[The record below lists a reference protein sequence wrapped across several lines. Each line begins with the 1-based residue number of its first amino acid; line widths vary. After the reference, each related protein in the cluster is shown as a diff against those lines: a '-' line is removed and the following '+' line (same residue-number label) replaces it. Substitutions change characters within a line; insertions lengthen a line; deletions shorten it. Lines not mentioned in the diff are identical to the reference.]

1 MTLLAD
7 LADLRRRHGLRDG
20 LQRRFTLWKNRFL
33 DPSTASSLERE
44 IRALGVGPGDLVLV
58 HSAFSKLGYV
68 RGGPQTFIEALT
80 RAIGAEGTIMM
91 PSFPFNGSAW
101 DYASRGLTF
110 DVTRTPAVVGQLQEH
125 FRRQAG
131 TLRSL
136 HPTHPF
142 CAKGP
147 LASELLEGHHRTL
160 NPFGMVSPL
169 GRFVTRRG
177 KCLLVGVGLKNC
189 SPLRVI
195 EEKETYPHPVFQ
207 PDTVRLRVIDD
218 AGREFEVETLVHSKA
233 LSPLRR
239 TDNLRPYLESEGRLR
254 QGRVGLADTL
264 LLDCRDLDRV
274 LRDLLARGITPYSHL
289 GPRAAEP

>member
-1 MTLLAD
+1 MALLAD
-7 LADLRRRHGLRDG
+7 LATLRSRHGLRRG
-20 LQRRFTLWKNRFL
+20 LQRRLTLWRNRFL
-33 DPSTASSLERE
+33 SPCTAFTLERE

-68 RGGPQTFIEALT
+68 RGGPQTFLDALT
-80 RAIGAEGTIMM
+80 KAIDPEGTIMM
-91 PSFPFNGSAW
+91 PSFPFNEPAW
-101 DYASRGLTF
+101 DYASRGLVF
-110 DVTRTPAVVGQLQEH
+110 DVRKTPAAVGQLQEH

-142 CAKGP
+142 CAMGP
-147 LASELLEGHHRTL
+147 LAPELLEGHHRTL
-160 NPFGMVSPL
+160 NPFGMTSPL

-177 KCLLVGVGLKNC
+177 KCLLVGLGLKNC

-207 PDTVRLRVIDD
+207 PDTVRLRVIDGD
-218 AGREFEVETLVHSKA
+218 GREFEVETLVHSKELA
-233 LSPLRR
+233 PLRR
-239 TDNLRPYLESEGRLR
+239 TDNLRPYLESDGRLR
-254 QGRVGLADTL
+254 EGRVGLADTL

-274 LRDLLARGITPYSHL
+274 LRDLLARGVTPYSHL
-289 GPRAAEP
+289 GPRATAE